1 MIKKWKEKTKE
12 EKKKKKRRTSGGIV
26 VEMVIDIDQRA
37 ILESWD
43 REQRRDR
50 YHLDPLEKCSTVST
64 SDPRRG

>member
-1 MIKKWKEKTKE
+1 MFEKLKE
-12 EKKKKKRRTSGGIV
+12 ESNEVKKKKKRRTSGGIV